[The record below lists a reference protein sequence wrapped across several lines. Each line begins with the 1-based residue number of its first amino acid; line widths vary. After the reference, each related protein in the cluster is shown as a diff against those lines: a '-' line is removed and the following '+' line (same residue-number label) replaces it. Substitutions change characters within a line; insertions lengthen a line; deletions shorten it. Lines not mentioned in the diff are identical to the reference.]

1 MMRRKRGISCRFSG
15 ARERTIDTR
24 DPDVAVQGTRSMEL
38 KIAAVP
44 QGSLHKYWKAMQAG
58 AEKAVRE
65 LQAQGVTVNFMWK
78 APLREDDRQ
87 EQTKILETVLRQRVD
102 GIILAPF
109 DSRTF
114 VPLVE
119 SAAAEKIPTVIVDSA
134 LDSTK
139 ILSFIATDNQKAG
152 ALAADRMGEVLG
164 GRGKVLVLRYQEG
177 SASTAER
184 EEGFRKRLAHYPE
197 IKVVLSEEYAGATR
211 ATAKSASEKML
222 GRHASDLAGVF
233 TPNESSTAG
242 MVMALSGLEL
252 SSRVAHVGFD
262 TSDLYFDMLR
272 SNRLKGLVAQDPF
285 RMGELA
291 VKALADHAGGKSVA
305 RRIDT
310 GAKMITSTNMDSP
323 EIAQLLRQTGALK

>member
-1 MMRRKRGISCRFSG
+1 MIWRK
-15 ARERTIDTR
+15 
-24 DPDVAVQGTRSMEL
+24 QGELAMEF

-44 QGSLHKYWKAMQAG
+44 QGSLHKYWKAMQSG
-58 AEKAVRE
+58 AEKAVRD
-65 LQAQGVTVNFMWK
+65 LQAQGVMVTFLWK

-87 EQTKILETVLRQRVD
+87 EQTKILEAVLRQRVD

-119 SAAAEKIPTVIVDSA
+119 SAAADGIPTVIVDSA
-134 LDSTK
+134 LDSAR

-164 GRGKVLVLRYQEG
+164 GRGKVLLLRYQEG
-177 SASTAER
+177 SASTEQR
-184 EEGFRKRLAHYPE
+184 EEGFRRRLGHYPE
-197 IKVVLSEEYAGATR
+197 IKIIVSEEFAGATR
-211 ATAKSASEKML
+211 ATAKIASEAL
-222 GRHASDLAGVF
+222 LARYASDLAGVF

-242 MVMALSGLEL
+242 MVMALAGLDL
-252 SSRVAHVGFD
+252 STRVSHVGFD

-291 VKALADHAGGKSVA
+291 VKTLADHLQGKPVP

-310 GAKMITSTNMDSP
+310 GAKIITSANMDSP
-323 EIAQLLRQTGALK
+323 EIAHLLQHAGALARPSQ

>member
-1 MMRRKRGISCRFSG
+1 
-15 ARERTIDTR
+15 
-24 DPDVAVQGTRSMEL
+24 MEI

-44 QGSLHKYWKAMQAG
+44 QGSLHKYWKAVQSG
-58 AEKAVRE
+58 AEKAVRD
-65 LQAQGVTVNFMWK
+65 LQAQGVSVNFLWK

-87 EQTKILETVLRQRVD
+87 EQTKILEAVLRQRVD

-119 SAAAEKIPTVIVDSA
+119 GAAADGVPTVIIDSA
-134 LDSTK
+134 LDSPR

-152 ALAADRMGEVLG
+152 ALAADRMSEVLG
-164 GRGKVLVLRYQEG
+164 GRGKVLLLRYQEG
-177 SASTAER
+177 SASTEER
-184 EEGFRKRLAHYPE
+184 EEGFRRRLGNYPE
-197 IKVVLSEEYAGATR
+197 MKLIVSEEFAGATR
-211 ATAKSASEKML
+211 ATAKTVSETLLARHSA
-222 GRHASDLAGVF
+222 DLAGVF
-233 TPNESSTAG
+233 TSNESSTAG

-272 SNRLKGLVAQDPF
+272 SNRLKGLVAQDPY

-291 VKALADHAGGKSVA
+291 VKAIADHLGGKSVP

-310 GAKMITSTNMDSP
+310 GAKMITPANMDSP
-323 EIAQLLRQTGALK
+323 EIAHLLKHSGALR

>member
-1 MMRRKRGISCRFSG
+1 
-15 ARERTIDTR
+15 
-24 DPDVAVQGTRSMEL
+24 MEL

-44 QGSLHKYWKAMQAG
+44 QGSLHKYWKAVQSG
-58 AEKAVRE
+58 AEKAVRD
-65 LQAQGVTVNFMWK
+65 LQFQGVVVNFLWK

-87 EQTKILETVLRQRVD
+87 EQTTILESVLRQRVD

-114 VPLVE
+114 VPLIE
-119 SAAAEKIPTVIVDSA
+119 AAAADGIPTVIVDSA
-134 LDSTK
+134 LDSHK

-164 GRGKVLVLRYQEG
+164 GRGKVLLLRYQAG
-177 SASTAER
+177 SASTEER
-184 EEGFRKRLAHYPE
+184 EEGFRKRLGRYAE
-197 IKVVLSEEYAGATR
+197 IKIILSDEFAGATR
-211 ATAKSASEKML
+211 ATAKTVSETL
-222 GRHASDLAGVF
+222 LARYSSDLAGVF

-242 MVMALSGLEL
+242 MVMALAGLEL
-252 SSRVAHVGFD
+252 SSRIAHVGFD

-272 SNRLKGLVAQDPF
+272 SNRLKGLVAQDPY

-291 VKALADHAGGKSVA
+291 VKALADHSQGKSVS

-310 GAKMITSTNMDSP
+310 GAKMITPTNMDSP
-323 EIAQLLRQTGALK
+323 EIAHLLQHSGALR

>member
-1 MMRRKRGISCRFSG
+1 
-15 ARERTIDTR
+15 
-24 DPDVAVQGTRSMEL
+24 MEI

-44 QGSLHKYWKAMQAG
+44 QVSMHKYWKAVQTG
-58 AEKAVRE
+58 AEKAVRD
-65 LQAQGVTVNFMWK
+65 LQPQGVAVNFLWK

-87 EQTKILETVLRQRVD
+87 EQTKILEAVLRQRVD

-119 SAAAEKIPTVIVDSA
+119 GAAADGVPTVIIDSA
-134 LDSTK
+134 LDSPR

-152 ALAADRMGEVLG
+152 ALAADRMSEVLG
-164 GRGKVLVLRYQEG
+164 GRGKILLLRYQEG
-177 SASTAER
+177 SASTEER
-184 EEGFRKRLAHYPE
+184 EEGFRRRLGNYPE
-197 IKVVLSEEYAGATR
+197 MKLIVSEEFAGATR
-211 ATAKSASEKML
+211 ATAKTVSETL
-222 GRHASDLAGVF
+222 LARHANDLAGVF
-233 TPNESSTAG
+233 TSNESSTAG

-272 SNRLKGLVAQDPF
+272 SNRLKGLVAQDPY

-291 VKALADHAGGKSVA
+291 VKAIADHLGGKSVP

-310 GAKMITSTNMDSP
+310 GAKMITPANMDSP
-323 EIAQLLRQTGALK
+323 EIAHLLKHSGALR

>member
-1 MMRRKRGISCRFSG
+1 
-15 ARERTIDTR
+15 
-24 DPDVAVQGTRSMEL
+24 MEL

-44 QGSLHKYWKAMQAG
+44 QGSLHKYWKAIQSG
-58 AEKAVRE
+58 AEKAVRD
-65 LQAQGVTVNFMWK
+65 LQIQGVVVNFLWK

-87 EQTKILETVLRQRVD
+87 EQTKILESVLRQRVD

-119 SAAAEKIPTVIVDSA
+119 AAAADGVPTVIIDSA
-134 LDSTK
+134 LDSHK

-164 GRGKVLVLRYQEG
+164 GRGKVLLLRYQAG
-177 SASTAER
+177 SASTEER
-184 EEGFRKRLAHYPE
+184 EEGFRKRLGHYPE
-197 IKVVLSEEYAGATR
+197 IKIILSDEFAGATR
-211 ATAKSASEKML
+211 ATAKTVSETLL
-222 GRHASDLAGVF
+222 GRYASDLAGVF

-242 MVMALSGLEL
+242 MVMALAGLEL
-252 SSRVAHVGFD
+252 SGRIAHVGFD

-272 SNRLKGLVAQDPF
+272 SNRLKGLVAQDPY

-291 VKALADHAGGKSVA
+291 VKALADHSQGKSVP
-305 RRIDT
+305 RRVDT
-310 GAKMITSTNMDSP
+310 GAKMITPTNMDSP
-323 EIAQLLRQTGALK
+323 EIAHLLQHSGAQR